1 MQSNSHKRDAIRFT
15 IRKLK
20 RELDGISPKVSL
32 YAKIEREI
40 AEEEKKLKEL
50 EEPVNMCG

>member
-1 MQSNSHKRDAIRFT
+1 MPNKSYMRDAIRFT

-50 EEPVNMCG
+50 EEPVVV